1 MIKNIV
7 FDMGN
12 VLLDYNPEVSLQ
24 LFLDNEKDRQ
34 IIRKELFEGP
44 EWIQG
49 DLGRMDNETRYETIK
64 KRIPERLYP
73 GLKDC
78 VYQWQICMTPLA
90 GAKEFVSSMKEEGFN
105 IYVLSNASDTF
116 YEYFP
121 KFLPLDFFDGVM
133 ISADVHLIKPDIRIY
148 KAFLEKYGR
157 KPEECLFID
166 DRINNVEGAEAAGMR
181 GIIFNNDF
189 QRLSD
194 LLHVLQGF

>member
-1 MIKNIV
+1 
-7 FDMGN
+7 MGN
-12 VLLDYNPEVSLQ
+12 VLLDYNPEVSLR
-24 LFLDNEKDRQ
+24 LFFDNEEDRK

-49 DLGRMDNETRYETIK
+49 DLGWMDNGTRYETIK
-64 KRIPERLYP
+64 KRIPEHLHP

-78 VYQWQICMTPLA
+78 VYQWQICMRPLP
-90 GAKEFVSSMKEEGFN
+90 GARNFVFSMKEKGFN

-148 KAFLEKYGR
+148 KTFLEQFHR

-166 DRINNVEGAEAAGMR
+166 DRKNNVEGAEAAGMR

-189 QRLSD
+189 QRLSEILHD
-194 LLHVLQGF
+194 L

>member
-24 LFLDNEKDRQ
+24 AFLDKEEDRQ

-49 DLGRMDNETRYETIK
+49 DLGQMNNEVRYETIK
-64 KRIPERLYP
+64 TRIPKRLHQA
-73 GLKDC
+73 LKAC

-90 GAKEFVSSMKEEGFN
+90 GAGEFVAYMKEKGFK

-133 ISADVHLIKPDIRIY
+133 ISADVHMIKPDVRIY
-148 KAFLEKYGR
+148 KTFLEKYGL

-166 DRINNVEGAEAAGMR
+166 DRRNNVEGAEAAGMK

-189 QRLSD
+189 QRLYKELHD
-194 LLHVLQGF
+194 LQRL

>member
-12 VLLDYNPEVSLQ
+12 VLLDYNPEIALH
-24 LFLDNEKDRQ
+24 LFLDEDADRD

-49 DLGRMDNETRYETIK
+49 DLGRMDNAVRYETIK
-64 KRIPERLYP
+64 ARIPERLHK

-78 VYQWQICMTPLA
+78 VYQWQICMKPLE
-90 GAKEFVSSMKEEGFN
+90 GARNFVLAMKEKGFG
-105 IYVLSNASDTF
+105 IYVLSNANEIF

-121 KFLPLDFFDGVM
+121 AFLPLDFFNGVM
-133 ISADVHLIKPDIRIY
+133 ISAEVHMVKPDIRIY
-148 KAFLEKYGR
+148 ETFMEKYGL

-166 DRINNVEGAEAAGMR
+166 DRRTNVEGAKAAGMK
-181 GIIFNNDF
+181 GVIFENDF
-189 QRLSD
+189 ERLYMELND
-194 LLHVLQGF
+194 